1 MRILKIATDELV
13 ARIQTYV
20 KLKAPT
26 ARNVNSFM
34 NWIKPNKPLTVEEMT
49 FVEHKDDWVAL
60 NDGQENGWLDGVV
73 EDILKRLLPKFLM
86 KV

>member
-1 MRILKIATDELV
+1 
-13 ARIQTYV
+13 
-20 KLKAPT
+20 
-26 ARNVNSFM
+26 M
-34 NWIKPNKPLTVEEMT
+34 NWVKPRWPLTVEEMT

-73 EDILKRLLPKFLM
+73 EDGLKKVFPKFLM